1 MDYWHLVLF
10 IDSEHHTHDQLCRV
24 VNELLPE
31 GARIEPA
38 TRPIGRFYCSVWRR
52 IEEQELKPFFFR
64 LLDGDLK
71 ACKRYILAL
80 DDEDADH
87 LLSLYI
93 PNDGRD
99 RAKHMVAKIGHE
111 PVSARIHSDDN
122 PTPGE
127 ILDFAFNI
135 TGVTLT
141 WRFADANQM
150 MLAVQDAL
158 AMGLL
163 NGLPNQK
170 MAKVV

>member
-80 DDEDADH
+80 DDEDAAEAVERCMK
-87 LLSLYI
+87 SVE
-93 PNDGRD
+93 R
-99 RAKHMVAKIGHE
+99 R
-111 PVSARIHSDDN
+111 R
-122 PTPGE
+122 
-127 ILDFAFNI
+127 
-135 TGVTLT
+135 
-141 WRFADANQM
+141 ADAESMWVELKRKQPRE
-150 MLAVQDAL
+150 ADF
-158 AMGLL
+158 G
-163 NGLPNQK
+163 
-170 MAKVV
+170 